1 MAIKLAQKLPI
12 QIVSVDSVMVYK
24 GCDIGS
30 AKPSKAIL
38 EEFPHEM
45 VDIVNPSQIFT
56 VSDFCNL

>member
-1 MAIKLAQKLPI
+1 
-12 QIVSVDSVMVYK
+12 MVYK

-45 VDIVNPSQIFT
+45 IDIVNPSQIFT
-56 VSDFCNL
+56 VSDFCNLSNKICLLYTSPSPRDLH